1 MQAGHFAQCVVLLRI
16 VIVTIHQWE
25 SCYCRNCQKCE
36 LVSQKNETKETQS
49 SYGEYYVADQEQK
62 RERDLIG
69 IITLLVVL
77 VC

>member
-16 VIVTIHQWE
+16 VTIHQWE
-25 SCYCRNCQKCE
+25 SCCCRNCQKCE
-36 LVSQKNETKETQS
+36 LVSQKNETKEPQS

-62 RERDLIG
+62 RERDLIQ

>member
-16 VIVTIHQWE
+16 VTIHQWKVVAVVIVR
-25 SCYCRNCQKCE
+25 SVNLFHRK
-36 LVSQKNETKETQS
+36 TKPKKS

-62 RERDLIG
+62 RERDLIK
-69 IITLLVVL
+69 ILTLLVVL